1 MTNLNLWKHKFP
13 TTTILV
19 VITYKKNKSE
29 CNENQINSINS
40 MLHSQNKYV
49 YEKTI
54 LFICHFGIYAYFV

>member
-1 MTNLNLWKHKFP
+1 MTNLNLWKRKFP
-13 TTTILV
+13 MTTILI

-29 CNENQINSINS
+29 CNEKLKIIINS

-54 LFICHFGIYAYFV
+54 LYLCPRGIYTNFM